1 MKSKRVRLRALGR
14 ALASGTL
21 AVWGAGILAVQAQT
35 PLQQS
40 TPPRTGTHPATR
52 AAKSTAPQ
60 LLAQATPPPPSQS
73 APPQQ
78 LQQIVITGSLI
89 ESTAIETPNPVTVLT
104 SKDLIRSGYTNISD
118 VLRNIPANGMGT
130 LSQSFSFAFAS
141 GGSGVALRGL
151 TLGDTLTLID
161 GEQSVPYPLLDDDE
175 REFVDVSSVPFT
187 AVQQVQILRDGG
199 SALYGSNAIAGVV
212 NVILRKTYQGLMVS
226 ATSGTSQHWDGTTEH
241 LGFIGGHGDLGTD
254 GYNWYVSG
262 DFRHQDQILAGNR
275 SGIWDTLN
283 FTPWG
288 GNNVTPGANP
298 AEDPNVAVAN
308 SSTGY
313 LVDPNTASGLPYYFF
328 PGCDALSQ
336 ALDKCTY
343 GSPQGQLQPSSTNI
357 DLLGKL
363 TKTLGSDWEFGLQAS
378 WFDSRTDQQA
388 QLGSTAYPFGTTLIG
403 LQPGQ
408 APIINTYPIITVP
421 ANYAPGGVPANPFGA
436 PAPLVYA
443 FPELGPTSTDV
454 NTNTYRLLASLTGD
468 AAGWKIKGTIG
479 AMYARMDLKNYG
491 EIEPAAL
498 QTALNNN
505 YDLGSSMGASLFAP
519 PWESTPTSNMDL
531 LDVHGTHK
539 LFAMPGGPLTLALG
553 AQWIK
558 FGNNDIPPYTVTHGI
573 QAGNDAFARGN
584 EYDRAAFAELQGRPI
599 KQLTLDAQARYDNYK
614 TFGSHLSPNF
624 GVKFTPWRWIAVR
637 GTWGEGFRAPS
648 VAEGVSSG
656 FAFGE
661 GGFQDPA
668 LCPVTPPA
676 GTIAG
681 PGDFSSQCNVAATG
695 VLSANS
701 HLKDV
706 TSTNWTAGIIL
717 QPIDQLSASVDYYN
731 IKVKNDIVGATS
743 LTDYTGLFR
752 GPAGI
757 PLLYCPPS
765 QVNGCASTSQEI
777 TAPTPVGT
785 VTALTFPFLNANST
799 NVSGFDVG
807 LKYHWNWG
815 PFGGFTGAADWTHE
829 LTYQLISGGS
839 TYELAG
845 TQGPAN
851 VSGDTGNPK
860 DRFTARLSWRRGPLT
875 ITPSVNFVG
884 HFSITDPSSGVSTC
898 GTAIAY
904 IGNFPAVSSGPVP
917 KDQQQFC
924 TVGYF
929 LETNLY
935 ASYQINGSLQVHAS
949 VRNFFN
955 KPPPVDV
962 MTYGTG
968 SYFYPY
974 DAAYA
979 QDGAIGRFM
988 SIGFTYEMQ

>member
-1 MKSKRVRLRALGR
+1 
-14 ALASGTL
+14 
-21 AVWGAGILAVQAQT
+21 
-35 PLQQS
+35 
-40 TPPRTGTHPATR
+40 
-52 AAKSTAPQ
+52 
-60 LLAQATPPPPSQS
+60 
-73 APPQQ
+73 
-78 LQQIVITGSLI
+78 VITGSLI

-505 YDLGSSMGASLFAP
+505 YVLGSSMGASLFAP